1 MLWCK
6 WRLFVILFMI
16 LREFPIVL
24 LKYSKNSR
32 CHHLPFLMMHHTRK
46 IWLGGRTTA
55 FPFWM
60 KIWEW
65 KGGRATWFPFSI
77 KIRVSRWGCA
87 TLTSFFG
94 QKSDF
99 RAIEGEEGRATCFFG
114 ATKGRS
120 TRAKCEQNARNMR
133 VYPAADYT
141 APAPFSPSLMGF
153 RRQLWIWWECKQHTI
168 QHWICTW
175 NF

>member
-1 MLWCK
+1 
-6 WRLFVILFMI
+6 MI
-16 LREFPIVL
+16 LHEFPIVL

-32 CHHLPFLMMHHTRK
+32 CHHLPFLMMCHTCK
-46 IWLGGRTTA
+46 IWLGGRATV

-60 KIWEW
+60 KICEW
-65 KGGRATWFPFSI
+65 KGGRTTWFPFSI

-99 RAIEGEEGRATCFFG
+99 HAIEGEEGRATCFFG

-120 TRAKCEQNARNMR
+120 TRAKCEKHASISGPRLHSSG
-133 VYPAADYT
+133 T
-141 APAPFSPSLMGF
+141 LLPFSYGIFKLLFLTQLMINF
-153 RRQLWIWWECKQHTI
+153 PKNWNTAILWNILDAQLVIKL
-168 QHWICTW
+168 
-175 NF
+175 

>member
-1 MLWCK
+1 M
-6 WRLFVILFMI
+6 R
-16 LREFPIVL
+16 
-24 LKYSKNSR
+24 
-32 CHHLPFLMMHHTRK
+32 HTRK
-46 IWLGGRTTA
+46 IWLGGRATA

-60 KIWEW
+60 KIREW

-77 KIRVSRWGCA
+77 KIRVSRWGHA

-120 TRAKCEQNARNMR
+120 TRAKREQNARNMR

-141 APAPFSPSLMGF
+141 APAPFSPSLMGCMCPGCNLKVCILLYIQRDRTNLILVALF
-153 RRQLWIWWECKQHTI
+153 LQGPELGISWCMVLWWWMQKECGIHSQSI
-168 QHWICTW
+168 QVST
-175 NF
+175 